1 MLLRSVFPG
10 HVQKISVCF
19 SVEPRNIQVKLVMPE
34 PIIFWLRE
42 GEFQKGQVDF
52 SNPSSLFQRKVE
64 EIKPFTIML
73 IQYMSKS
80 KDAV

>member
-1 MLLRSVFPG
+1 M
-10 HVQKISVCF
+10 CF

-42 GEFQKGQVDF
+42 GEFQKVQVDF

>member
-1 MLLRSVFPG
+1 
-10 HVQKISVCF
+10 
-19 SVEPRNIQVKLVMPE
+19 MPE

-42 GEFQKGQVDF
+42 GEFQKVQVDF